1 VVALAESTVG
11 RDVNVHYYG
20 DSARRAVEHWR
31 ARRVPRAVDGQ
42 YEDWVA
48 ESFVE
53 PEGWEQAR
61 SILVQRRMVLLTAA
75 SGTGGRTAA
84 IRLLRDDERRSG
96 PIHELPVHEDR
107 DEQVLDR
114 DDVAENDRLLLD
126 LATVGDDLTEALHR
140 ELPAFW
146 STVRERN
153 AVLVVVLPERKGR
166 DLDAELG
173 RLLVPLGR
181 PNGTLVLE
189 RHLAAYGIQPA
200 PDELSR
206 PDLAQVVDHGSM
218 QDIAHVASLVRQAR
232 DRSDHVTGFATLLEQ
247 ALVAH
252 AARADEA
259 AAHVDAQSGR
269 GRSLMLASAL
279 FEGALADTV
288 FEADRLLVRLLNLPG
303 EQGHP
308 FEEPDLH
315 SRLAELGAEIG
326 RDGRVRFRKLGYAE
340 AVRRHFW
347 KHFPGLRNRFRDWIV
362 TCGRV
367 LPSVEG
373 GGDDVVRRYLD
384 ICLEVNRS
392 QDVFIVVGA
401 WTSSR
406 PLQAALALS
415 ALEYGLADARDGW
428 KFRAKCYDWSVN
440 HRLPAPLGQVVIAA
454 CVDVI
459 APNHPQQA
467 LVRLHHLTLHRDE
480 ELAGTARSALD
491 WLSDDRRVLR
501 RLLARLAD
509 PTRSN
514 LSEPRDRS
522 LFLVVAEPNRLLVS
536 NSSGRP
542 LLSEAGVRS
551 AIVHGWAEVL
561 RYGTKAEYEGS
572 LRQWFEV
579 VTGRWGDG
587 VLNVLV
593 EACRADFRASA
604 TLESAANRWL
614 ENADRPEVDVRRGT
628 VHRLRR
634 AIDAALEMTV
644 PADERLDEG
653 QS

>member
-11 RDVNVHYYG
+11 RDVNVHYHG
-20 DSARRAVEHWR
+20 DSALRAVEHLR
-31 ARRVPRAVDGQ
+31 ARRAPRAVDGQ

-53 PEGWEQAR
+53 PGGWEQAR

-75 SGTGGRTAA
+75 SGMGGRTAA

-107 DEQVLDR
+107 DERVLDR
-114 DDVAENDRLLLD
+114 DDVAESDRLLLD
-126 LATVGDDLTEALHR
+126 LATVGDDLTEALHG

-146 STVRERN
+146 GTVRERN

-173 RLLVPLGR
+173 RLLVSLGR
-181 PNGTLVLE
+181 PDGTLVLQ
-189 RHLAAYGIQPA
+189 RHLAAHGIEPA
-200 PDELSR
+200 PDELRRSE
-206 PDLAQVVDHGSM
+206 LVQVVDHGSM
-218 QDIAHVASLVRQAR
+218 QDIAHLASLVRQAR
-232 DRSDHVTGFATLLEQ
+232 DRSDNATEFPVLLGQ
-247 ALVAH
+247 ALAAH

-259 AAHVDAQSGR
+259 AAHVDARSGHDR
-269 GRSLMLASAL
+269 ALMLASAL

-288 FEADRLLVRLLNLPG
+288 FKADRLLVRLLDLPG

-315 SRLAELGAEIG
+315 SRLAEIGAEIG
-326 RDGRVRFRKLGYAE
+326 RDGRVRFRMLGYAE

-347 KHFPGLRNRFRDWIV
+347 KHFPGLRDRFRDWIV

-367 LPSVEG
+367 LRSFEG
-373 GGDDVVRRYLD
+373 GRYDIVRRYLD
-384 ICLEVNRS
+384 VCLEVDRA

-401 WTSSR
+401 WTSSK
-406 PLQAALALS
+406 PLQPALALS

-428 KFRAKCYDWSVN
+428 KFRAKCYDWSGN
-440 HRLPAPLGQVVIAA
+440 RRLPAPLGQVVIAA

-467 LVRLHHLTLHRDE
+467 LVRLHHLTRHSDE
-480 ELAGTARSALD
+480 ELAGTARSALHR
-491 WLSDDRRVLR
+491 LSDDRRVLR
-501 RLLARLAD
+501 RLLARLGD
-509 PTRSN
+509 PARSN
-514 LSEPRDRS
+514 FYELRGRS
-522 LFLVVAEPNRLLVS
+522 LFLVVAEPGRLLVS

-551 AIVHGWAEVL
+551 ALVYGWAEVL
-561 RYGTKAEYEGS
+561 RYGTKAEYEGA
-572 LRQWFEV
+572 LQQWFEV
-579 VTGRWGDG
+579 VGGRWGDG
-587 VLNVLV
+587 VLRVLV

-634 AIDAALEMTV
+634 AIDAALDMTV
-644 PADERLDEG
+644 PDDERLDEG